1 MAVHHRGVQD
11 SFQFQATLY
20 VRPPDATH
28 CLRCGYHNLLG
39 YKQEEL
45 KAKVKATIVPVVNT
59 VLAPLGWQYIDVGMF
74 GKYFE
79 IYYKEA
85 SPAEPITTA
94 TIVTIVTLITIII
107 VGLVIAW
114 VAWVFLATQME
125 YAKAKQDKKK
135 LLEEGKITNEQYTQL
150 IEAQKPEDM
159 LGGLGD
165 LLKWG
170 IIALIILAI
179 TGAIGKVRGKD

>member
-1 MAVHHRGVQD
+1 MVHHKRVSD
-11 SFQFQATLY
+11 VFTFETSLY
-20 VRPPDATH
+20 IRPPDATH

-59 VLAPLGWQYIDVGMF
+59 VLAPLGWQYIDTEVF
-74 GKYFE
+74 GNYFE

-85 SPAEPITTA
+85 SPAEPITTG
-94 TIVTIVTLITIII
+94 TIITILTLITIII
-107 VGLVIAW
+107 IGLVIISIAW
-114 VAWVFLATQME
+114 VYLETMKE

-159 LGGLGD
+159 LGDIGEI
-165 LLKWG
+165 LKWG

-179 TGAIGKVRGKD
+179 TGAIGKFRGKD